1 MSNKNTFL
9 QHLDNLYLNLSIYRS
24 IIIANDYDDAFN
36 IYKDMTLTEH
46 NAVIIKDF
54 DIKKNYNDSDYRVF
68 IITKDNLDS
77 FINIIDDKSY
87 NFVGISYNIEEDIAD
102 NITVIF
108 VTKNAAIL
116 NYKNYATFLLS

>member
-24 IIIANDYDDAFN
+24 IIIANDEDDALN
-36 IYKDMTLTEH
+36 IYKDMTFTEH
-46 NAVIIKDF
+46 NAVIINDF
-54 DIKKNYNDSDYRVF
+54 DIKRNYNDSDYRVF
-68 IITKDNLDS
+68 IITKDNLNN

-87 NFVGISYNIEEDIAD
+87 NFVGISYDIEEDIAD
-102 NITVIF
+102 NITAIF
-108 VTKNAAIL
+108 ITKNTSIL

>member
-24 IIIANDYDDAFN
+24 IIITNDEDDALN

-46 NAVIIKDF
+46 NAVIINDF
-54 DIKKNYNDSDYRVF
+54 YIKRNYNDSDYRVF
-68 IITKDNLDS
+68 IIIKDNLNN

-87 NFVGISYNIEEDIAD
+87 NFVGISHDIEEDIAD
-102 NITVIF
+102 NITAMF
-108 VTKNAAIL
+108 VTKNTSIL